1 MSAPQ
6 QNGLLIVD
14 GNSLCHAAH
23 HATKLSV
30 GEMQTQAIFGMC
42 KSSKLLAESYP
53 GWNQLVLWDGNAQWR
68 KDIHPEY
75 KANRKAKDERQE
87 ADKQAYKDQSPFV
100 RKALQ
105 LLGIRQ
111 MLVTSLEAD
120 DMAGVLVKRAQ
131 GNIVLVS
138 GDRDWLQ
145 LVRPNVVWFD
155 PIRDYKVGHGNF
167 TEFTGYF
174 TPREF
179 LEGKALMG
187 DTSDNIPGVGG
198 IGEKGA
204 PEFMAQFKS
213 VENFFKQV
221 DDGSFVPK
229 KKAHQNLASPEGR
242 AAFARN
248 LRLMNLLDAPNPIRE
263 DMNVTL
269 PQYNEAAFKILC
281 EKLAFM
287 SILRN
292 FDDFI
297 TPFREL
303 QVLPKAA

>member
-1 MSAPQ
+1 MSQ
-6 QNGLLIVD
+6 GLLIID
-14 GNSLCHAAH
+14 GNSLGHAAH
-23 HATKLSV
+23 NATKLTV
-30 GEMQTQAIFGMC
+30 GEMQTQAIFGMV
-42 KSSKLLAESYP
+42 KSCKLLAENYA
-53 GWNQLVLWDGNAQWR
+53 GWQQLVLWDGKAEWR
-68 KDIHPEY
+68 KALHPDY
-75 KANRKAKDERQE
+75 KANRKAKDEKQE
-87 ADKQAYKDQSPFV
+87 AHKEAYKAQSPFV

-120 DMAGVLVKRAQ
+120 DMAGILVKRAA

-145 LVRPNVVWFD
+145 LVRPNVMWFD

-213 VENFFKQV
+213 VDNFFKQV
-221 DDGSFVPK
+221 DDGTFVPK
-229 KKAHQNLASPEGR
+229 KKAHQNLATEEGR

-248 LRLMNLLDAPNPIRE
+248 LRLMNLLEVPNPVKE
-263 DMNVTL
+263 DMQVIPAT
-269 PQYNEAAFKILC
+269 YNEANFRLLC

-287 SILRN
+287 SILRDFDN
-292 FDDFI
+292 FM
-297 TPFREL
+297 TPFRGL
-303 QVLPKAA
+303 QEQLPLAA